1 MRLFRILILSA
12 AFVGLA
18 ACAPTHPGE
27 TSASGPTP
35 HYQQNPRTNPDAGF
49 QRAMG
54 GGPSYF

>member
-1 MRLFRILILSA
+1 MRLLRVLILGLA
-12 AFVGLA
+12 VAGLA

-27 TSASGPTP
+27 TSAKGPP
-35 HYQQNPRTNPDAGF
+35 ENYHQAPKNNPDAGF